1 MPFELTPN
9 IIKAIVSA
17 LVAIIIY
24 SLVIIIEKIIT
35 KNVSNLKRR
44 HTAKKATLYIG
55 TLITVIAIGF
65 LWAKD
70 LKTFTVV
77 ISVMAAGLVVALG
90 DVFLSIAGWFLL
102 LVRRPFEAGD
112 RVQIGDVKGDVIDIR
127 LFQTSLLEIGN
138 WIKEDQSTGRV
149 VHISNSALFKGPVFN
164 YTRGFEFLWDEIKMV
179 VTFETNWRR
188 AEEIMLRHEKK
199 EAERVS
205 EEMARLIKKM
215 AERYYIFY
223 EKLTPIVYIKV
234 VDNGIELSLRYL
246 TEAKKRRYYYDSLNR
261 LILDDFSKEDD
272 VNFAY
277 PTYRLV
283 K

>member
-188 AEEIMLRHEKK
+188 AEEIMLRHAKK